1 MKRLFLFFIMT
12 GLVAGAFAQATATAT
27 ASANVVTPI
36 GISKTAD
43 MSFGNIAVSSVGGTV
58 VLDTNDGT
66 TATGGVTLP
75 ATAGTITSASFT
87 VTGETDYTYAIT
99 LPTTATITDAVSTET
114 MTLSDFTSSPS
125 VTSTLTGGT
134 ETLTVGATLAVIAA
148 QVAGAYTGDFDVTVE
163 YN

>member
-12 GLVAGAFAQATATAT
+12 GMVVGAFAQTASAT

-36 GISKTAD
+36 AISKTVD
-43 MSFGNIAVSSVGGTV
+43 MSFGNIAVLSSLGGTV
-58 VLDTNDGT
+58 ILDTNNGT
-66 TATGGVTLP
+66 TATGEVTLP
-75 ATAGTITSASFT
+75 ATTGTITSASFT
-87 VTGETDYTYAIT
+87 VTGEADYTYAIT
-99 LPTTATITDAVSTET
+99 LPTTATITDVVSTQT

-125 VTSTLTGGT
+125 ATSTLTAGT
-134 ETLTVGATLAVIAA
+134 GTLTVGATLAVIAA